1 VLFEIQSATR
11 PCPLTAGNDAILLS
25 NKDRHGN
32 SLNNICWRNS
42 GLIGVD
48 PIPIQNVEQFYR
60 ITYRQRYKQTVYP
73 QKRHVLRAARCA
85 LNRFKRISPYL
96 KQIATPELRTLD
108 AGASSGEFVFL
119 MQKLGHTASGIEANE
134 GYATHAVKELG
145 LDVANCTF
153 SEFSGRPESFDLIT
167 LFHVLEHLEFPVSE
181 LQRLAGY
188 LQSDGLMA
196 IEVPNILYTKMKF
209 SRKWHE
215 AHLFGFSVETLETTA
230 AMAGLTALSCGT
242 IEDGGNL
249 FGVFKKGHAISSE
262 DASRRLDGHFEDAI
276 QQLRHNS
283 NLRYY
288 AQSSTWLKIPR
299 KLQVHF
305 EEINTASSFP
315 NSLTLLNAVYSHRS
329 ETPEG
334 VIA

>member
-1 VLFEIQSATR
+1 MIFEIQSATR
-11 PCPLTAGNDAILLS
+11 PCPLTAGDDAVLLS
-25 NKDRHGN
+25 NTDRHGN
-32 SLNNICWRNS
+32 SLTNVCWRKS

-48 PIPIQNVEQFYR
+48 PIPIHDVEQFYR
-60 ITYRQRYKQTVYP
+60 TTYRQRYKQTVYP

-85 LNRFKRISPYL
+85 LSRFKRISPYL
-96 KQIATPELRTLD
+96 KRIGPPELRTLD

-119 MQKLGHTASGIEANE
+119 MKKLGHIASGIEANE
-134 GYATHAVKELG
+134 GYATHAVEELG
-145 LDVANCTF
+145 LDVATCTF
-153 SEFSGRPESFDLIT
+153 SEFSHRPASFDLIT

-181 LQRLAGY
+181 LRRLAGY
-188 LQSDGLMA
+188 LRKDGLMV
-196 IEVPNILYTKMKF
+196 IEVPNILHTGMKF

-230 AMAGLTALSCGT
+230 ALAGLTALSCST

-249 FGVFKKGHAISSE
+249 FGVFKKSQAISFE
-262 DASRRLDGHFEDAI
+262 DASRRLDGHFENAI

-299 KLQVHF
+299 KLRVHL
-305 EEINTASSFP
+305 EEINTANSFP
-315 NSLTLLNAVYSHRS
+315 NSLALLDAVYSN
-329 ETPEG
+329 
-334 VIA
+334 